1 VTPGYFDAM
10 GIRVA
15 KGRGITADDRSGA
28 PPVAVINETLAR
40 RHWADS
46 DPIGARISVEGP
58 EGPWTTVVG
67 VAADVRQLGPDRP
80 ARGEM
85 FLPLAQLPA
94 RFVTLVARTT
104 GEPTALVPALRAEV
118 AAIDR
123 ELPLAAIT
131 TMDAALR
138 AAVALPRLYLSFFT
152 FFALVALVLAGV
164 GIYGVTAYAV
174 AQRTSEIGV
183 RMALGAD
190 ASDVLR
196 LVLRQ
201 ALALVAIGLALGT
214 VLALALSRVLATL
227 LFDLSP
233 TDPVTFVTI
242 ALVLAVVAIVASWL
256 PARRATRVDPL
267 RALRAET

>member
-1 VTPGYFDAM
+1 
-10 GIRVA
+10 
-15 KGRGITADDRSGA
+15 
-28 PPVAVINETLAR
+28 
-40 RHWADS
+40 
-46 DPIGARISVEGP
+46 
-58 EGPWTTVVG
+58 
-67 VAADVRQLGPDRP
+67 
-80 ARGEM
+80 
-85 FLPLAQLPA
+85 
-94 RFVTLVARTT
+94 
-104 GEPTALVPALRAEV
+104 
-118 AAIDR
+118 
-123 ELPLAAIT
+123 
-131 TMDAALR
+131 
-138 AAVALPRLYLSFFT
+138 
-152 FFALVALVLAGV
+152 
-164 GIYGVTAYAV
+164 
-174 AQRTSEIGV
+174 
-183 RMALGAD
+183 MALGAD